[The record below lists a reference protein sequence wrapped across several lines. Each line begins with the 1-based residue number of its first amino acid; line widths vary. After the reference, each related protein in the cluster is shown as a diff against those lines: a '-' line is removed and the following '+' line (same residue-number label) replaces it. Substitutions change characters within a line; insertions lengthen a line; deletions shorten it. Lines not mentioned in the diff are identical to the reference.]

1 MGRKIGTKWYTGQL
15 ISQIRLKILK
25 TSNIYIGSM
34 IQTDRNGYV
43 SLLKNTKNGHFYG
56 TFGHKIARIPLYRLT
71 WYYFTQKTSKNGS
84 YYELNGIE
92 RL

>member
-1 MGRKIGTKWYTGQL
+1 MVHRAIYKPNKV
-15 ISQIRLKILK
+15 KILK

-56 TFGHKIARIPLYRLT
+56 TFGHKIAKIPFIKAYMVLFYTNTR
-71 WYYFTQKTSKNGS
+71 KNGS
-84 YYELNGIE
+84 YSELNGIE